1 MNTQTLK
8 VGDLIYAPSEVQLL
22 QFDDIIIKFDPSQTY
37 IGPSP
42 IKVFQLKR
50 PTNLL
55 LTETSMLDK
64 KYLKVLYNGDEWY
77 VNEKD
82 VSEIAPK

>member
-42 IKVFQLKR
+42 IKVFQL
-50 PTNLL
+50 
-55 LTETSMLDK
+55 TETSMLDK